1 MAYKSAVN
9 APKRRTCAGR
19 AAAGWGLAT
28 APGGTQTHNSAAP
41 TSMPAAWGWRVCRRA
56 RRAGSGD
63 VGLGLRRDRATSRI
77 RRPSTTASTRA
88 IAASRDGERHCA
100 RATAGQHTV
109 AAGGGVADVGS
120 LPNGIDAGLGKQ
132 VVSSPTTRPQAP
144 RSRLLYGHKAPQRE
158 RIPRPAAT
166 SEHSTAAP
174 LFPAVGVPRQ
184 GRKRFL
190 WSVRYLHSAGRALA
204 VVPVARHERM
214 RGRHRAPL
222 RVALRYSLNTS
233 VLAAPPVT

>member
-56 RRAGSGD
+56 RLAGSGD
-63 VGLGLRRDRATSRI
+63 VGLGLRRDMATSRI

-109 AAGGGVADVGS
+109 AAGGGVAGVGRP
-120 LPNGIDAGLGKQ
+120 PNGDGGGLGKKGA
-132 VVSSPTTRPQAP
+132 VLPTKRPPAP
-144 RSRLLYGHKAPQRE
+144 PARRLLG
-158 RIPRPAAT
+158 
-166 SEHSTAAP
+166 
-174 LFPAVGVPRQ
+174 
-184 GRKRFL
+184 
-190 WSVRYLHSAGRALA
+190 
-204 VVPVARHERM
+204 
-214 RGRHRAPL
+214 
-222 RVALRYSLNTS
+222 
-233 VLAAPPVT
+233 